1 MTRSRTSVTSAK
13 IESMFDSAVELEPE
27 ALADADDDAVVAAI
41 EGWARVTAAA
51 DARRLA
57 AIAELT
63 ERRCGDPDDPDERSK
78 WVCDPWD
85 SCAGEVSAALN
96 IAHRPASGQM
106 HIGRS
111 LRDRLPRLGALYRA
125 GALSSRTVAAAVW
138 RTRLV
143 VENEVLALIDSAMA
157 ERATTWGPLSDYK
170 LTRAIDELVVRY
182 DPFAQRETRDSAAG
196 RDVQVGIWDQ
206 DDSATTFVRGR
217 LLGSDAQVLRRRL
230 AQMIADVCE
239 DDPRTHAQRRAD
251 ALGALAAGSLR
262 LACACGTPQCPAA
275 GVDDGRARSLVV
287 HVLTDQSALG
297 QSTSASEAKTSPE
310 TGADRQASPPPN
322 NAANPQDH
330 QSVAPE
336 HKSQHGGTPE
346 EAAEPLPHATSDAQP
361 SKPPALFPA
370 GGLILGGGIIPAPL
384 LTELIRAG
392 ATVRILKRP
401 PDEPEPHYRPSAALA
416 EFVRCRDLTCRF
428 PGCDRPADYCDLD
441 HAVPWPD
448 GLTHPSNLRCLCR
461 LHHLMKTFWAG
472 PDGWSDRQLPDG
484 TIIWTSPSSRTYVTH
499 PGSRLLVPGWEPST
513 APLPPTDPAA
523 SCRATGDRGAMMPL
537 RRRTRI
543 QDRHASIK
551 AERARNEA
559 RSPAPDTDEK
569 CSDEPLFADR
579 QQDP

>member
-1 MTRSRTSVTSAK
+1 
-13 IESMFDSAVELEPE
+13 MFDSAVELEPE

-41 EGWARVTAAA
+41 EAWARVAAAA

-106 HIGRS
+106 HIGRA
-111 LRDRLPRLGALYRA
+111 LRDRLPRLGALYRT

-143 VENEVLALIDSAMA
+143 VGDDVLALIDSAMA
-157 ERATTWGPLSDYK
+157 DRATTWGPLSDYR
-170 LTRAIDELVVRY
+170 LNRAIDELVVRY

-251 ALGALAAGSLR
+251 AMGALAAGSLR
-262 LACACGTPQCPAA
+262 LACACGKPECPAA

-287 HVLTDQSALG
+287 HVLTDESALG
-297 QSTSASEAKTSPE
+297 QSTPKSEDETSPE
-310 TGADRQASPPPN
+310 TEADRPASPPPDN
-322 NAANPQDH
+322 SATPQPDTAPQPDAATPQNH
-330 QSVAPE
+330 KSGAPE
-336 HKSQHGGTPE
+336 HHGTPK
-346 EAAEPLPHATSDAQP
+346 EAAEPLPQATSDAQP
-361 SKPPALFPA
+361 SKPTAPFPA
-370 GGLILGGGIIPAPL
+370 GGLILGGGIMPAPL

-428 PGCDRPADYCDLD
+428 PGCDRPADCCDLD
-441 HAVPWPD
+441 HAAPWPD
-448 GLTHPSNLRCLCR
+448 GPTHPSNLRCLCR

-499 PGSRLLVPGWEPST
+499 PGSRLLVPGWDPST

-523 SCRATGDRGAMMPL
+523 GRPATGDRGAMMPL

-543 QDRHASIK
+543 QDRNASIK

-559 RSPAPDTDEK
+559 RSRAPDTDEK
-569 CSDEPLFADR
+569 YSGEPPFAD
-579 QQDP
+579 